1 MFRVD
6 ERECCAAGTTGSGV
20 CGLYAT
26 NWGER
31 ARIVVAG

>member
-1 MFRVD
+1 VNVELHMADALEVK
-6 ERECCAAGTTGSGV
+6 
-20 CGLYAT
+20 GLYAT

>member
-1 MFRVD
+1 MADALEVK
-6 ERECCAAGTTGSGV
+6 
-20 CGLYAT
+20 GLYAT